1 MWGALLPRPA
11 GRERTERR
19 RRRVTWRCYGSL
31 CGVGGR
37 RLAGFGS
44 ERAGRKVARAPSGRL
59 LSLSPSPP
67 FRKRKRREKNDLS
80 IPGTLIRRAW
90 EGKRMPA
97 PAGSPGSFRVAHP
110 DGWRPPYHPSRKRE
124 GEEAWQP
131 LDGQAVRL
139 VDSPPILPAPL
150 FLRDVRAWGSMNQ
163 SARKKTSAGAS
174 FRPADRE
181 AQVWCPEPSTLSPVR
196 AARRATGPETRL
208 PRLARRSRGR
218 PVARAIAGVYGPQT
232 PRVGP
237 ARALFKP

>member
-1 MWGALLPRPA
+1 MGSVAAAACGPRTHRAPAPPGDLEVLRLLGVGWGATSRGLRLRA
-11 GRERTERR
+11 GREESGVRAVRTSAITEP
-19 RRRVTWRCYGSL
+19 L
-31 CGVGGR
+31 
-37 RLAGFGS
+37 
-44 ERAGRKVARAPSGRL
+44 
-59 LSLSPSPP
+59 PP

-80 IPGTLIRRAW
+80 FPGTLIRRAW
-90 EGKRMPA
+90 EGKRTPA

-218 PVARAIAGVYGPQT
+218 PVARATAGVYGPQT